1 MEHDTSCD
9 SLYVL
14 EAIIEGNRKGPRY
27 PVSEYVTIG
36 RGSEDFEPDVLIP
49 EECRSASRNHAALDL
64 RGDSKVLSDGSRLG
78 TLRNGALIHN
88 ETVQVSS
95 GDEFIFGRR
104 ADGWRVRLRYVGP
117 SRTTDIDDDRLLE
130 LLTVSEEDPRQIR
143 IGQELIDENLGR
155 AAFELIAFLSERRGL
170 WYPLDR
176 LETVLWPDGL
186 GPIAKRSALANAKRK
201 INDLLRPHLLDQYV
215 IESKPFLGYR
225 MKSELDRPESS

>member
-1 MEHDTSCD
+1 
-9 SLYVL
+9 
-14 EAIIEGNRKGPRY
+14 
-27 PVSEYVTIG
+27 
-36 RGSEDFEPDVLIP
+36 
-49 EECRSASRNHAALDL
+49 
-64 RGDSKVLSDGSRLG
+64 
-78 TLRNGALIHN
+78 LIHN